1 MFTEVFLH
9 LFVNIREVTEGE
21 RPAVV
26 ARKKLFL
33 ILPLLSPPSDL
44 ATCSVQMS
52 HHLPD
57 IHGWSK
63 GQHSSHWQ
71 VNILVSRQS
80 FEFLYEFQPC
90 ALGVLMMACSSKD
103 VKHLGNN
110 ARQMP
115 IVVCKLLSSVKDLDL
130 ICHMVVLHSECR
142 CSSFCKSLE
151 GFFKPLLKH
160 CHYWVC
166 VSGSYLPI
174 SHFLRECPHIT
185 TLLLSVGMFHDVL
198 IDNCIDQEVSTD
210 CLVVVGSPL
219 IVQNLA
225 WCYPLI
231 QDKTSWWNPPNQD
244 ADVLIVQTTIASAQS
259 KDTNLVGDDTD
270 LLTLLLH
277 HADTFKWHFPF
288 SWEYKSVQSIQN

>member
-1 MFTEVFLH
+1 MWWSMFTEVFLH
-9 LFVNIREVTEGE
+9 LFVNVREVTEGE

-26 ARKKLFL
+26 AKKKLFF
-33 ILPLLSPPSDL
+33 ILPLFSPPSDL

-71 VNILVSRQS
+71 VNILVSRRS

-90 ALGVLMMACSSKD
+90 ALGILMMACSSKD

-110 ARQMP
+110 ARRMP
-115 IVVCKLLSSVKDLDL
+115 IVVCKLLSFAKDLDH
-130 ICHMVVLHSECR
+130 IYHMVVLHPECR

-151 GFFKPLLKH
+151 SFFKPLLKH

-174 SHFLRECPHIT
+174 SHFLHEGPHIT
-185 TLLLSVGMFHDVL
+185 ILLLSVGLFHDVL
-198 IDNCIDQEVSTD
+198 IDDCIDQEVSTD

-225 WCYPLI
+225 
-231 QDKTSWWNPPNQD
+231 
-244 ADVLIVQTTIASAQS
+244 
-259 KDTNLVGDDTD
+259 
-270 LLTLLLH
+270 
-277 HADTFKWHFPF
+277 
-288 SWEYKSVQSIQN
+288 